1 MAKARAHS
9 ERSSH
14 HHPILLLVAVAL
26 LLAALIL
33 PVASASAA
41 VAVTAAEG
49 DGENRSAAQWATGK
63 DEGELAAER
72 EAAGGGSVVEDDFAG
87 GFGSLDS
94 MLQWAIGTGIPNP
107 SSDSTISSFDSL
119 WKMLNS
125 RWFSLLIISAMQGVA

>member
-14 HHPILLLVAVAL
+14 RHLLLMLAVAL
-26 LLAALIL
+26 LSAVLLL
-33 PVASASAA
+33 PVATASAA
-41 VAVTAAEG
+41 VAVSAEG

-94 MLQWAIGTGIPNP
+94 MLQWAIGTGIPKLP
-107 SSDSTISSFDSL
+107 RFCD
-119 WKMLNS
+119 
-125 RWFSLLIISAMQGVA
+125 LLVRFAL

>member
-9 ERSSH
+9 ARSSH
-14 HHPILLLVAVAL
+14 CHLLLMLAVAL
-26 LLAALIL
+26 LSAVLLL
-33 PVASASAA
+33 PVATASAA
-41 VAVTAAEG
+41 VAAQG

-94 MLQWAIGTGIPNP
+94 MLQWAIGTGIPKLP
-107 SSDSTISSFDSL
+107 RFCD
-119 WKMLNS
+119 
-125 RWFSLLIISAMQGVA
+125 LLVRFAL